1 MNAADAQKRRLRLDK
16 TESAQPVIRPIAPG
30 AISAHAVIHLI
41 EDNAAVREAARS
53 LFEGAGWEVCDHFS
67 AEEFLAG
74 PRPDGEACLL
84 IDVILPGMNGVALL
98 ELLRKDN
105 VQVPAIM
112 LTGRNDA
119 ATAVAALKAGA
130 ADFIEKPADPAM
142 LLFSVNSALE
152 HARDVRI
159 GEAARAAAKARFA
172 TLTPRES
179 NVLMM
184 VLDGVPNKLIAAK
197 LGINQRTV
205 ENHRASAMRKTG
217 ARSLP
222 ALVKLFLETK
232 LS

>member
-1 MNAADAQKRRLRLDK
+1 MTADAQHIRLRVGK
-16 TESAQPVIRPIAPG
+16 TQPTHPGIRQMPPRPVSAQ
-30 AISAHAVIHLI
+30 AVIHLI
-41 EDNAAVREAARS
+41 EDNAAVREAARD
-53 LFEGAGWEVCDHFS
+53 LFEGAGWDVCDHYS

-84 IDVILPGMNGVALL
+84 IDVILPGMNGVSLL
-98 ELLRKDN
+98 ELLRTES

-142 LLFSVNSALE
+142 LLASVTSALE
-152 HARDVRI
+152 RARDMRI
-159 GEAARAAAKARFA
+159 REDARAAAKARFD

-184 VLDGVPNKLIAAK
+184 VLDGAPNKIIAAD

-217 ARSLP
+217 AQSLP

-232 LS
+232 GG